1 MTETLP
7 DTVPDLGFNVDENG
21 WKVRRRLG
29 DVISSSTFIAD
40 RRVLSPQAIISPRVP
55 SLTSKAVPDMYK
67 KLLVAATAALD
78 QTPSL
83 PFLSAEEPASTLP
96 SSLDWLI
103 HPGGASILAKIEHSL
118 QLKSSDHTRASW
130 EVYTRRG
137 NTSSVSI
144 GAVIERSRAL
154 GGREGC
160 VGVSFGP
167 GVTVEGC
174 LLRRTGWKGRQA
186 ESNGGMKVEVEKE
199 PVSPLPAV
207 GAKRKRGA
215 AGDTSDEEEAEMTVE
230 VAGKKRSVLLT
241 NGHAKEVVNG
251 NGSNGVSHT
260 SAEAAKLAHIEGAGN
275 GNIHADRNKPGKHE
289 GGVINGEV
297 NGIISAPE
305 GFSRDLNVGETQEKM
320 TTVP

>member
-1 MTETLP
+1 M
-7 DTVPDLGFNVDENG
+7 V
-21 WKVRRRLG
+21 
-29 DVISSSTFIAD
+29 
-40 RRVLSPQAIISPRVP
+40 VLQAIISPRVP
-55 SLTSKAVPDMYK
+55 SLTSKAVPNMYK
-67 KLLVAATAALD
+67 KLLVAAAGSPDL
-78 QTPSL
+78 TPSL
-83 PFLSAEEPASTLP
+83 PFLSSEEPTSTPP

-118 QLKSSDHTRASW
+118 ELRSSDHTRASW
-130 EVYTRRG
+130 EVYVKRG

-174 LLRRTGWKGRQA
+174 LLRRTGWKGRRA
-186 ESNGGMKVEVEKE
+186 ELNGGMKVEVDKE
-199 PVSPLPAV
+199 PVSPPPAV
-207 GAKRKRGA
+207 GAKRKRGV
-215 AGDTSDEEEAEMTVE
+215 AGEDSDDDERETTME
-230 VAGKKRSVLLT
+230 VGGKKRSIAAT
-241 NGHAKEVVNG
+241 NGHAKDLVKG
-251 NGSNGVSHT
+251 DDKSNGVSHT
-260 SAEAAKLAHIEGAGN
+260 SAEAAKIAHIDGATN
-275 GNIHADRNKPGKHE
+275 GNRHVTTNGTENGEEKNAPGKHE
-289 GGVINGEV
+289 GGVINGQV